1 MSVEKV
7 NTHIKNLFTTMDDE
21 VEQMVNTTFS
31 PEGTATEII
40 EYVSKRLSS
49 ATNGYIST
57 LYSSLSKE
65 TLKEPAFQSAKNANA
80 FYDLELDEKMIECC
94 KFDRKNFAAVQ
105 KGIEV
110 HELNK
115 VYTTAVA
122 GVGTAA
128 VGGALLKALS
138 CSIDIPV
145 GAIISGAIVAGFV
158 GSGITYCK
166 IVPDINKQRLME
178 AAKSFMAELEKE
190 MYKWVDG
197 VVAYYNE
204 QVDELKKT
212 L

>member
-7 NTHIKNLFTTMDDE
+7 NTHVKNLFTTMDDE

-31 PEGTATEII
+31 PEATATEIM

-57 LYSSLSKE
+57 LYSSLSSE
-65 TLKEPAFQSAKNANA
+65 TLQEAAFQSAKNANA

-94 KFDRKNFAAVQ
+94 KFDRKKSKKKK

-110 HELNK
+110 HELNR
-115 VYTTAVA
+115 VNTTVAA

-128 VGGALLKALS
+128 VGGALLAGLS
-138 CSIDIPV
+138 CVVDIPV
-145 GAIISGAIVAGFV
+145 GGIISGAIAVGLA

-166 IVPDINKQRLME
+166 IVPDINKQRLMD
-178 AAKSFMAELEKE
+178 AVKSFMAELEDE
-190 MYKWVDG
+190 MFKWVDE
-197 VVAYYNE
+197 VVAYYNK
-204 QVDELKKT
+204 QVEELKKT